1 MSNSLVGFLKS
12 NEKGVQITV
21 SWMKHLLGKMEV
33 GVNLIGFSMV
43 WIELLSEKEAPEVLQ
58 SVQCAKD
65 AEQPAYVAL
74 ESREMDAG
82 HGKSAK
88 NLLV

>member
-12 NEKGVQITV
+12 NEKGVEITV

-43 WIELLSEKEAPEVLQ
+43 WIELLCEKEALEVL
-58 SVQCAKD
+58 QCAKD
-65 AEQPAYVAL
+65 DDQSAYVAL
-74 ESREMDAG
+74 EG
-82 HGKSAK
+82 
-88 NLLV
+88 